1 MQFAHF
7 LLLLSLGIYFI
18 AVAVAIYEETPKSKK
33 RAFPYKSHPAVFLL
47 VALIP
52 GRYARDFYLTWGPW
66 VATLYLLSCPVQ
78 VRMHLLKERPHKN
91 CSYSVT
97 EMDAQSSFIISSFIQ
112 PYYSFFLF

>member
-1 MQFAHF
+1 MMKP
-7 LLLLSLGIYFI
+7 LNLRKEL
-18 AVAVAIYEETPKSKK
+18 
-33 RAFPYKSHPAVFLL
+33 FPKSHPAVFLL

-78 VRMHLLKERPHKN
+78 VRMDPLKDRSHKN

-97 EMDAQSSFIISSFIQ
+97 EMDA
-112 PYYSFFLF
+112 

>member
-1 MQFAHF
+1 MKNISVSV
-7 LLLLSLGIYFI
+7 LLSVSTLFLEVTLIECNLDIFLVLALGISI
-18 AVAVAIYEETPKSKK
+18 NLRKGL
-33 RAFPYKSHPAVFLL
+33 FPESHPAVFLL

-78 VRMHLLKERPHKN
+78 VRMQLLKDRPHKN

-97 EMDAQSSFIISSFIQ
+97 EMDA
-112 PYYSFFLF
+112 